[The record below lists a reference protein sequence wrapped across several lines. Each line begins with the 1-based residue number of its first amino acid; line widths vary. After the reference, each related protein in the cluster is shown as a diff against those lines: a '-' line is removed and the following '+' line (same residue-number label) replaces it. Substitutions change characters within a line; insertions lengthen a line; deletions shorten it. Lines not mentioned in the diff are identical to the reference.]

1 MYSFA
6 SEQLEIN
13 LILQQNSLKDITEGD
28 IEITNNEYT
37 LFFKQ
42 ITKSIQ
48 LTAKLK
54 ITYIESSTSDKSIF
68 GEDRM

>member
-13 LILQQNSLKDITEGD
+13 LILQQNSLKDIPEGD

-42 ITKSIQ
+42 TSLFNSHQ
-48 LTAKLK
+48 LNSRLL
-54 ITYIESSTSDKSIF
+54 I
-68 GEDRM
+68 